1 MQITNKR
8 NMFSYISNSLH
19 SQGVSK
25 MNTKQ
30 LQSFVTVAKVHNIA
44 ETAKILDY
52 SPSTIHAHLSS
63 LEDELECKLYRRLS
77 SGIVLTELGNQFLPY
92 ANEIL
97 TKYNEAMQTFS
108 SSANS
113 LKITASE
120 TSDNVVMKYLLDMFI
135 NKFPHIDIEYV
146 KMITASSLSSIISGE
161 SDVAFICEQTEPV
174 NPAIKVKHLC
184 TIPLY
189 LAAAPSHP
197 AMKHG
202 IKKSKI
208 LNTLLSTGSYKSN
221 LTLFKLCN
229 CKFDDYFNDSRN
241 IGEMSIIKKL
251 AIEGKGIALLPKE
264 VILDELDNGSLELIQ
279 DSVLSFSNNIYIV
292 VNSYKTQKK
301 NTNDLI
307 KMAVDL
313 FK

>member
-1 MQITNKR
+1 
-8 NMFSYISNSLH
+8 MFSDISNLFH
-19 SQGVSK
+19 IQGVPE

-92 ANEIL
+92 AAEIL
-97 TKYNEAMQTFS
+97 TKYNEVMQMFS

-146 KMITASSLSSIISGE
+146 KMITASSLSSIVSGD
-161 SDVAFICEQTEPV
+161 SDIAFICEQTEPV
-174 NPAIKVKHLC
+174 NPSIKVKHLC
-184 TIPLY
+184 TVPLY
-189 LAAAPSHP
+189 LVAAPSHP
-197 AMKHG
+197 AVKHG

-208 LNTLLSTGSYKSN
+208 LNILLSTGSYKSN
-221 LTLFKLCN
+221 LTLFKLCD
-229 CKFDDYFNDSRN
+229 CKFDDYFNDYRN

-264 VILDELDNGSLELIQ
+264 VILAELDSGNLKIIQEPNLSLY
-279 DSVLSFSNNIYIV
+279 NNIFIV
-292 VNSYKTQKK
+292 INSYKAQKESAK
-301 NTNDLI
+301 EMI
-307 KMAVDL
+307 KMAVEL

>member
-1 MQITNKR
+1 
-8 NMFSYISNSLH
+8 
-19 SQGVSK
+19 

-44 ETAKILDY
+44 ETAKILVY

-92 ANEIL
+92 AAEIL
-97 TKYNEAMQTFS
+97 TKYNEVMQMFS

-146 KMITASSLSSIISGE
+146 KMITASSLSSIVSGN
-161 SDVAFICEQTEPV
+161 SDIAFICEQTEPV
-174 NPAIKVKHLC
+174 NPSIKVKHLC
-184 TIPLY
+184 TVPLY
-189 LAAAPSHP
+189 LVAAPSHP
-197 AMKHG
+197 AVKHG

-208 LNTLLSTGSYKSN
+208 LNILLSTGSYKSN
-221 LTLFKLCN
+221 LTLFKLCD

-264 VILDELDNGSLELIQ
+264 VMLDELDSGNLKIIQEPNLSLY
-279 DSVLSFSNNIYIV
+279 NNIFIV
-292 VNSYKTQKK
+292 INSYKAQKESAK
-301 NTNDLI
+301 EMI
-307 KMAVDL
+307 KMAVEL